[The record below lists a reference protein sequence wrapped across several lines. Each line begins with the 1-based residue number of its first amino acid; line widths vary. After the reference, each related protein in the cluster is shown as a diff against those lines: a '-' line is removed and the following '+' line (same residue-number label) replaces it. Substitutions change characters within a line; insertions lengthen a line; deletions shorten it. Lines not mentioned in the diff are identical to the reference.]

1 MSRRGKNNQTGSTLH
16 FCSNKALMLQSF
28 FSSIRSFILVTTLL
42 IWVPVIGAPDIVLAQ
57 ETSDFA
63 GMEEALS
70 GFDEEDSGI
79 EDALSGFDEEK
90 NIKHTEETKALF
102 EKEDWSSFY
111 GYTGISLSYSFVR
124 EPPEDNSNS
133 DWSGLTKTRPF
144 FSLTWDTKLGNNWKS
159 RISAKAFYDFAYG
172 LKERDTFTSEVL
184 NELEKEAELREVYL
198 EGSPFGSLD
207 IRLGSQIVAWG
218 TADSLRVVDV
228 LNPTDNR
235 EYGMTDLEDVRIP
248 LPMTRLDYYFG
259 DFKLQAVA
267 IHQIKFNK
275 SAPPGSDYNSTTTEI
290 KEVIP
295 ESKAENTEYGLAL
308 SGTFS
313 GWDASFHWAQFF
325 DDEAYLLI
333 ADMTFVPGIGLV
345 PTLEYR
351 HSRLTM
357 SGIALS
363 ITSGNYIWKAEAANF
378 WGMEFNN
385 VKEKKFTRTEI
396 LFGTEYSGW
405 SDTSLSIESG
415 VRHLNDFDHRLE
427 AEPDYQLEDRIATT
441 LNFMQDYYNQT
452 LHLQLFGMM
461 IGEWGEDGGLNRATL
476 EYDVMDAFSVN
487 GGVMIY
493 QPGNSLYFQSL
504 NDNDRIFFEARYSF

>member
-1 MSRRGKNNQTGSTLH
+1 
-16 FCSNKALMLQSF
+16 MLQSI
-28 FSSIRSFILVTTLL
+28 FSPIRSLILVTALL
-42 IWVPVIGAPDIVLAQ
+42 ILVPVIVVTDIVLAQ
-57 ETSDFA
+57 EASDDA
-63 GMEEALS
+63 EIEEALS

-79 EDALSGFDEEK
+79 EDALSGFDEEELAK
-90 NIKHTEETKALF
+90 DEGNNIKHTDEPEEKNG
-102 EKEDWSSFY
+102 KENWSTFF
-111 GYTGISLSYSFVR
+111 GYTGINLNYSFKR
-124 EPPEDNSNS
+124 EPPEDNSNA
-133 DWSGLTKTRPF
+133 DWSGLTKVRPF
-144 FSLTWDTKLGNNWKS
+144 FSLTWDAKLGSNWNS

-172 LKERDTFTSEVL
+172 LKERDSFTSEVL

-198 EGSPFGSLD
+198 EGSPLGSLD

-267 IHQIKFNK
+267 VHQIKFNK

-290 KEVIP
+290 KEVVP

-313 GWDASFHWAQFF
+313 GWDASLHWAQYFN
-325 DDEAYLLI
+325 DEAYILI
-333 ADMTFVPGIGLV
+333 VDMNFVPGVGLV
-345 PTLEYR
+345 PSLEYR

-396 LFGTEYSGW
+396 LIGTEYSGW

-415 VRHLNDFDHRLE
+415 VKHLNDFDQRLE
-427 AEPDYQLEDRIATT
+427 ADPDYQREDRIATT

-461 IGEWGEDGGLNRATL
+461 IGEWGEDGGLNRASL
-476 EYDVMDAFSVN
+476 EYDVMDAFSVK
-487 GGVMIY
+487 GGVMMY

-504 NDNDRIFFEARYSF
+504 NDNDRIFFEALFSF